1 MKSSAGLAQL
11 WELENTGYVRCK
23 VSVAQCDPV
32 VGCSPVQW
40 ATWRMILISSR
51 KTCQVENSSCCL
63 FSACVLFCLFWAWN
77 IFRLVSP
84 WSSVALPGEEQETQC
99 YITTLC
105 SVNLL
110 PTLSFFCLLFPPPV
124 IFFLPPLFAVNST
137 EIQYVSACHR
147 YIQNNLITAITF
159 LPGWL
164 TPRPQPL
171 TAAPMCSILLSSYS
185 YLTELHVPFISLF
198 FMFSFFLFYS
208 NTVCWLSQ

>member
-1 MKSSAGLAQL
+1 MSGVRSPWPSVTLLLVAVQSSGLHEEWSSFPAGRRARLKTA
-11 WELENTGYVRCK
+11 
-23 VSVAQCDPV
+23 PV
-32 VGCSPVQW
+32 VYFL
-40 ATWRMILISSR
+40 R
-51 KTCQVENSSCCL
+51 
-63 FSACVLFCLFWAWN
+63 VLFCLFWAWN